1 MRARRLLLLV
11 CALTLAVGLTACGH
25 KEAHPSSADANNDGS
40 YIDAGPLTYQLQISR
55 ELNPYSTED
64 SAYVKGLPS
73 GTTGPTA
80 NQLWYAVFL
89 RGLNQ
94 THHDQTTLGSFEIT
108 DTQGDTFYPLKLDPN
123 LNPFAWTP
131 QTLAPNQI
139 EPGPNTVASSGPTQG
154 GLLLFKLNTSVYS
167 NRPLT
172 LWLLG
177 SSGKKLGSISLN
189 L

>member
-1 MRARRLLLLV
+1 VRARRLLLLV

-25 KEAHPSSADANNDGS
+25 KEAHPTQADANNDGS
-40 YIDAGPLTYQLQISR
+40 YIDAGPVTYQLEISR

-64 SAYVKGLPS
+64 SAYVKGVPA
-73 GTTGPTA
+73 GTADPTA
-80 NQLWYAVFL
+80 NQLWYGVFL

-94 THHDQTTLGSFEIT
+94 THHDQTTLDRFEIT
-108 DTQGDTFYPLKLDPN
+108 DTQGNTYYPLKLDTN
-123 LNPFAWTP
+123 VNPFAWTP

-154 GLLLFKLNTSVYS
+154 GLLLFKLDTAVYS

-177 SSGKKLGSISLN
+177 SGGNKLGSISLN